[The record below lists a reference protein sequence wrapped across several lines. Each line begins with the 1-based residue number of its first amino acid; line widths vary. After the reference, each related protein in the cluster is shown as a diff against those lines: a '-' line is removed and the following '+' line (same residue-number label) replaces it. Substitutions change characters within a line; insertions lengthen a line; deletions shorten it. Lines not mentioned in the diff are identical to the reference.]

1 MKLIILLLIVL
12 LVSAEVLPFDN
23 AAIEK
28 IFQQKSSA
36 LFLFLGDESAESSA
50 LDALKEFDATSPEN
64 LILTLSTKNDGHGL
78 FDRLAEYLGVDV
90 TATPKVL
97 LFNEK
102 QLKFRFDGSEITG

>member
-12 LVSAEVLPFDN
+12 LVSADVLPFDN

-50 LDALKEFDATSPEN
+50 LDALK
-64 LILTLSTKNDGHGL
+64 
-78 FDRLAEYLGVDV
+78 
-90 TATPKVL
+90 
-97 LFNEK
+97 
-102 QLKFRFDGSEITG
+102 